1 MKRWCW
7 LLLLLCCGAWGH
19 PVIRVGGYPYAPF
32 VIKDANDGYHGLTL
46 DLIAQLNDIQRDVR
60 FVFVPTSATHRYQAL
75 ALGRFSLILFEDIH
89 WDWHADEVLMT
100 RPLLL
105 GGEIYVALKAPG
117 RDQSFFDHLEQRQ
130 LIGVSG
136 YHYGI
141 ADFDATP
148 GNMKRRF
155 NITLVKDNVS
165 ALQGLF
171 KGRGEVAIINLSYLN
186 QFEQEQPELA
196 ARLLRSD
203 KWDQQYA
210 LRALLSP
217 DSRVSVQQLEL
228 WLDALEKS
236 GKLASLWTR
245 YGVQNQVAP

>member
-7 LLLLLCCGAWGH
+7 LWLLLCCTAWGH
-19 PVIRVGGYPYAPF
+19 PLIRVGGYPYAPF
-32 VIKDANDGYHGLTL
+32 VIKDDGGRYRGLTL
-46 DLIAQLNDIQRDVR
+46 DLIALLNDIQQDVH
-60 FVFVPTSATHRYQAL
+60 FVFVPTSAPHRYKAL
-75 ALGRFSLILFEDIH
+75 ALGRFSLMLFEDIR
-89 WDWHADEVLMT
+89 WDWNADQVRIS

-105 GGEIYVALKAPG
+105 GGERYVALKAPG
-117 RDQSFFDHLEQRQ
+117 RDQSFFDNLAQRQ

-186 QFEQEQPELA
+186 QFEKEQPELA
-196 ARLLRSD
+196 VRLLRSD

-228 WLDALEKS
+228 WLNALEKS